1 MVMPMDRLTR
11 CVICLALL
19 LQSAELLADWREA
32 LPDAHLQGSGEMRMF
47 GFSIY
52 NARFWSP
59 RQPLGADTP
68 FALELTYSRAIS
80 RDDLVEASLKE
91 IRRLTP
97 GPLSPELAARWERE
111 MQQAFVDVRPADR
124 ITGVY
129 MPGEGVRFYVGD
141 TLQHVVK
148 DDAFAKAFFAIW
160 LDPRT
165 RNPQLRA
172 QLLGEAKP

>member
-1 MVMPMDRLTR
+1 MAMPMDRLIR

-19 LQSAELLADWREA
+19 LPSAELLADWREA

-97 GPLSPELAARWERE
+97 GSLSPELAARWERE
-111 MQQAFVDVRPADR
+111 MQQACRCAPWR
-124 ITGVY
+124 SHHRCVY
-129 MPGEGVRFYVGD
+129 AGRGRTF
-141 TLQHVVK
+141 LRRRHV
-148 DDAFAKAFFAIW
+148 AACG
-160 LDPRT
+160 
-165 RNPQLRA
+165 Q
-172 QLLGEAKP
+172 G